1 MVAAYTII
9 VSATPHH
16 GGGGIPM
23 LLGNTHGQ
31 VRRHDLPHTGMLP
44 QAIDY
49 RLLLGYLR
57 DNLQVVI
64 G

>member
-1 MVAAYTII
+1 MVVGAYPCYWAIHMARFGVMT
-9 VSATPHH
+9 S
-16 GGGGIPM
+16 
-23 LLGNTHGQ
+23 
-31 VRRHDLPHTGMLP
+31 HTGMLP

-57 DNLQVVI
+57 DNMQVVI